1 MNVPDYLYRG
11 PIDTSYSQRILHSDR
26 IPYYCA
32 SCAKSIDA
40 PTGTDRCDA
49 CLAAQKVAA

>member
-1 MNVPDYLYRG
+1 MNVPDRLYRG
-11 PIDTSYSQRILHSDR
+11 QIDTAYSRKVIHSTA
-26 IPYYCA
+26 IHYYCA
-32 SCAKSIDA
+32 RCAKSIDV

>member
-32 SCAKSIDA
+32 SCAKSIDV